1 MRMKTDGLHSPLS
14 SRLED
19 ESNIIIGGTNMNMH
33 RMYSRMRQPSDV
45 LKIVFTV
52 CTLILLSCEGAMS
65 EVSVNH
71 LQCEYLDN
79 PLGIDTLQP
88 RFNWRMSDTKRT
100 CGQRQTAYRILVS
113 SSLSDLERSKGNE
126 WDTGELNSNQ
136 SVNVT
141 YKGMRLKS
149 GMNYFWKVK
158 IWDMHGNPTKWS
170 SPARFSIGLLSK
182 SDWKAHWI
190 GMENATDLDWI
201 WFRKSFKLK
210 TIPKTVFAYVGSVG
224 FHELYVNGKKV
235 GDQVLT
241 PSVSDLQKRALYL
254 TYDITKYLRKG
265 DNAIGIWLAPGWS
278 IFQDFNPF
286 VQFHFDKS
294 PLCICQVNVL
304 DRGNQ
309 KVLFASDTTWKCHL
323 SNGRHIGKWQNS
335 DYGGDYVDARTY
347 IPNWSKPGLNEDGWN
362 SAEEYPLSLE
372 LAPDNVQPNRI
383 CNTIHAQSVSPDGP
397 GKYRVVMQKLYTGW
411 IHVRFHGN
419 EGDKVTFLVSSLPN
433 KECEY
438 NQKDEYVIGTTGEG
452 VFQNRF
458 TYHECQYITIEGLHY
473 EPQLKD
479 ITGYQISNDRK
490 RVGFFDC
497 SDKLLKKI
505 YDITL
510 YNYMNLSTGG
520 MTVDCPHRERLGYG
534 GDGHTSME
542 AALMNYDTDAFFTK
556 WARDWRDI
564 QKPDGSVA
572 HTAPQMG
579 GGGGPAW
586 SGFIITMPWETYMTY
601 GDTRILS
608 ETYPFMKRLLDYF
621 GENSD
626 PDGLLHPLPGGYWFF
641 LGDWLTPH
649 GSELSDSQGAL
660 LFNNCYYLYVTRI
673 MSKIAKILGHS
684 ADTHKFN
691 SLADRL
697 KVAINK
703 RFYNPEKKCYLN
715 DLEDSEIL
723 PLISDAVPKKR
734 IQDIVSLF
742 KHELIDVKDKHLDT
756 GLHGTYFMTK
766 YLTEHGYNKLVYDY
780 ASQTTY
786 PSYGYLI
793 NQGYTTWP
801 EEWQGADSRMHGCFN
816 GIGAWFQ
823 KGLAGI
829 RPDPKHPGFQHFLIS
844 PAIVGDLKWVKAEY
858 VSPYGKILSEWSI
871 SRGKKRFHVL
881 VPPNSDATLR
891 LPAKRV
897 KDVLVD
903 GNPVSRAHGVQFL
916 KSDGGYTALCIQSG
930 EYDFTVE

>member
-1 MRMKTDGLHSPLS
+1 
-14 SRLED
+14 
-19 ESNIIIGGTNMNMH
+19 MH
-33 RMYSRMRQPSDV
+33 RRDRLMPNGSGV
-45 LKIVFTV
+45 FKIIFAV
-52 CTLILLSCEGAMS
+52 CGLILLSCEGAMS

-71 LQCEYLDN
+71 LKCEFLNN

-88 RFNWRMSDTKRT
+88 RFSWRMTDTART
-100 CGQRQTAYRILVS
+100 RGQRQTAYRILVS
-113 SSLSDLERSKGNE
+113 VSLHSLEQGKGDV
-126 WDTGELNSNQ
+126 WDSGKVNTDK
-136 SVNVT
+136 SVNVV
-141 YKGMRLKS
+141 YPGRSFKP
-149 GMNYFWKVK
+149 GMNYFWKVR
-158 IWDMHGNPTKWS
+158 IWDMHGRPTNWS
-170 SPARFSIGLLSK
+170 SPSRFSIGLLNP
-182 SDWKAHWI
+182 SDWKAHWM

-201 WFRKSFKLK
+201 WFRKSFTLK
-210 TIPKTVFAYVGSVG
+210 TIPNCVFAYVGSVG
-224 FHELYVNGKKV
+224 FHELYVNGRKV

-265 DNAIGIWLAPGWS
+265 DNVIGVWLAPGWS
-278 IFQDFNPF
+278 IFKDFNPF
-286 VQFHFDKS
+286 VEFHFEKS

-304 DRGNQ
+304 NRSRQ
-309 KVLFASDTTWKCHL
+309 KVLLASDNTWKCHL
-323 SNGRHIGKWQNS
+323 SNGRHIGRWQNS
-335 DYGGDYVDARTY
+335 DFGGDYVDARAY
-347 IPNWSKPGLNEDGWN
+347 IPGWSKPGLDETGWGN
-362 SAEEYPLSLE
+362 ASEYPLSLM
-372 LAPDNVQPNRI
+372 LSPDNVQPNRI
-383 CNTIHAQSVSPDGP
+383 CDVIHAQSVTQEGPD
-397 GKYRVVMQKLYTGW
+397 KYRVVMKKLYTGW

-438 NQKDEYVIGTTGEG
+438 DQKDEYVIGPTGKG
-452 VFQNRF
+452 VFCNRF
-458 TYHECQYITIEGLHY
+458 TYHECQYVTIEGLHY
-473 EPQLKD
+473 KPQLND
-479 ITGYQISNDRK
+479 ITGYRISNDRK
-490 RVGFFDC
+490 RVGYFDC

-510 YNYMNLSTGG
+510 YNYVNLSAGG
-520 MTVDCPHRERLGYG
+520 ITVDCPHRERLGYG

-542 AALMNYDTDAFFTK
+542 TALMNYDTDAFFTK

-626 PDGLLHPLPGGYWFF
+626 SDGLMHPLPGGYWFF

-649 GSELSDSQGAL
+649 GSELSDSQSAL

-673 MSKIAKILGHS
+673 MAKIAKLLKHPGDVKKYD
-684 ADTHKFN
+684 A
-691 SLADRL
+691 LAERL
-697 KVAINK
+697 KTAINE
-703 RFYNPEKKCYLN
+703 RFYDPEKGCYLD
-715 DLEDSEIL
+715 DLEDSEIM
-723 PLISDAVPKKR
+723 PLISGAVPKKR
-734 IQDIVSLF
+734 FPEIISLF
-742 KHELIDVKDKHLDT
+742 EHELIDVKDKHLDT

-766 YLTEHGYNKLVYDY
+766 YLTEHGYNNLVYDY

-793 NQGYTTWP
+793 KQGYTTWP
-801 EEWQGADSRMHGCFN
+801 EEWQGADSRMHGCYN

-829 RPDPKHPGFQHFLIS
+829 RPDPDHPGFQHFLIS
-844 PAIVGDLKWVKAEY
+844 PALTGNLKWVRAEFI
-858 VSPYGKILSEWSI
+858 SPYGRIISDWSI
-871 SRGKKRFHVL
+871 SKGKKRFHVC
-881 VPPNSDATLR
+881 VPPNSTATLR
-891 LPAKRV
+891 LPAASTRAIT
-897 KDVLVD
+897 VD
-903 GNPVSRAHGVQFL
+903 GKSLSH
-916 KSDGGYTALCIQSG
+916 SDGVKFLRADAGYVALYLQSG
-930 EYDFTVE
+930 DYVFIVK